1 MRKIIAATAAGAL
14 LGLMAGRAL
23 ERPRVDAW
31 TGGRTQSRA
40 PIARQDDTA
49 PAGPVTH
56 AGTADSADSASDAG
70 WVTTQLGTVAPQL
83 EAYGQIEPVATSPVN
98 AAEQGVV
105 TGLKVL
111 PGMHVRAGEQLAE
124 LTGPAIESL
133 LGQSEADVRSA
144 SAQLN
149 AAQKTLAIDREQLP
163 AHLSTRAMVQ
173 QAEGAAAQAQT
184 NFENAQSRLR
194 AVRQMMTLS
203 APADGTVLAL
213 NASNGELA
221 AAGQAVLTLQTAGRL
236 WLEASYYGP
245 DLSAI
250 RIGMSGVFTPADGSP
265 PVRVRVRSVSG
276 AMSSGAGEAVGLMPV
291 GSPARWI
298 NGEYGRVTLRLPA
311 QRLVSVPTR
320 ALILDRGKWW
330 VLVHTPQGEHPQ
342 EVVPGP
348 SQGWNTF
355 LESGLAPG
363 AQVVVENAY
372 LSFHRGVSKRY
383 QPPDN

>member
-1 MRKIIAATAAGAL
+1 MRKIVAATGLGVL
-14 LGLMAGRAL
+14 LGFMAGRAI
-23 ERPRVDAW
+23 ERPRAEA
-31 TGGRTQSRA
+31 RASIQAQSGV
-40 PIARQDDTA
+40 PVVRQDNADPPA
-49 PAGPVTH
+49 PATN
-56 AGTADSADSASDAG
+56 AGTAASADGASDAG
-70 WVTTQLGTVAPQL
+70 WITAQLGTVAPQL

-98 AAEQGVV
+98 ASEQGVV

-111 PGMHVRAGEQLAE
+111 PGMHVRTGEHLAE

-144 SAQLN
+144 SAQLS
-149 AAQKTLAIDREQLP
+149 AAQKTLAIEREQLP
-163 AHLSTRAMVQ
+163 SHLSTRAMVE
-173 QAEGAAAQAQT
+173 QAAGAAAQAQT

-194 AVRQMMTLS
+194 AVRQMMTLR

-213 NASNGELA
+213 NASNGELVN
-221 AAGQAVLTLQTAGRL
+221 AGQAILTLQTSGRL

-250 RIGMSGVFTPADGSP
+250 RIGMSGVFAPADGSP
-265 PVRVRVRSVSG
+265 PVRVRVRSISG
-276 AMSSGAGEAVGLMPV
+276 AMSAGAGEAVGLMPV

-298 NGEYGRVTLRLPA
+298 NGEFGRVTLRLPA

-330 VLVHTPQGEHPQ
+330 VLVHTPQGDRPQ

-363 AQVVVENAY
+363 SQVVVESAY
-372 LSFHRGVSKRY
+372 LLFHRGISKRY

>member
-1 MRKIIAATAAGAL
+1 MRKIIAATAAGVL
-14 LGLMAGRAL
+14 LGFMAGRAL
-23 ERPRVDAW
+23 ERPQVEAW
-31 TGGRTQSRA
+31 TGMRTRSSPPA
-40 PIARQDDTA
+40 VRQENTDP
-49 PAGPVTH
+49 PAPVTN
-56 AGTADSADSASDAG
+56 AGTAASANGASDAG
-70 WVTTQLGTVAPQL
+70 WITAQLGTVAPQL

-98 AAEQGVV
+98 ASELGVV
-105 TGLKVL
+105 TGLKIL

-133 LGQSEADVRSA
+133 LRQSEADVHSA
-144 SAQLN
+144 SAQLTT
-149 AAQKTLAIDREQLP
+149 AQKTLAIEREQLP
-163 AHLSTRAMVQ
+163 SHLSTRAMVQ
-173 QAEGAAAQAQT
+173 QAAGAAAQAQT
-184 NFENAQSRLR
+184 NFENARSRLQ
-194 AVRQMMTLS
+194 AVRQMMMLR
-203 APADGTVLAL
+203 APADGTVLML
-213 NASNGELA
+213 NASNGELVS
-221 AAGQAVLTLQTAGRL
+221 AGQAILTLQTAGRL

-250 RIGMSGVFTPADGSP
+250 RIGMSGVFAPADGSP
-265 PVRVRVRSVSG
+265 SVPVRVRSISG
-276 AMSSGAGEAVGLMPV
+276 AMSAGAGEAVGFMPV

-298 NGEYGRVTLRLPA
+298 NGEFGRVTLRLPV

-330 VLVHTPQGEHPQ
+330 VLVHTPQGDHPQ

-372 LSFHRGVSKRY
+372 LSFHRGISKRY